1 MRSSQA
7 EDILRLNQN
16 MAKNALSGCS
26 LPGNPPTWFVLVK
39 GRRLIFLLRWLTFLP
54 PQSPE
59 AASIYT
65 YGGGTLCSPLRT
77 LPRPRLYFFVRNSLI
92 EVFVISNTKS
102 TLTNNNILTIHP
114 PQSSEVDNMC
124 TYRWETLHSHGRL
137 YQDQGFI
144 FGFAYF
150 FGECRMRSWLE
161 WRWIPEQVISW
172 HTNMRK

>member
-54 PQSPE
+54 PQSQE

-77 LPRPRLYFFVRNSLI
+77 LPRPRLYFLSEIHSLKFLYI
-92 EVFVISNTKS
+92 EYQVNINKQQHI
-102 TLTNNNILTIHP
+102 NNP
-114 PQSSEVDNMC
+114 SSSIIRGWQHVQC
-124 TYRWETLHSHGRL
+124 TYRWETLHSHGKL

-161 WRWIPEQVISW
+161 WR
-172 HTNMRK
+172 